1 MGDDDFIDRL
11 EAVFA
16 TVVAKARA
24 DKAFAR
30 QLAKAV
36 GDPRRLAEAAK
47 KQRAPAAEAPD
58 LDPRALFLE
67 EGPDGGRR
75 RLAQLSR
82 AELLALVRAHDLA
95 PEHTSKL
102 NKSQLV
108 EHIARAAAPRRDPA
122 KRAFD
127 Y

>member
-1 MGDDDFIDRL
+1 MDKNELIDAL

-24 DKAFAR
+24 DPAFAR

-36 GDPRRLAEAAK
+36 GDPGKLADAAK
-47 KQRAPAAEAPD
+47 RRRDPAAEAPD
-58 LDPRALFLE
+58 LDPRALFE
-67 EGPDGGRR
+67 AEGPDGGRR
-75 RLAQLSR
+75 RLATLSR

-108 EHIARAAAPRRDPA
+108 EHIARVVASRREPA
-122 KRAFD
+122 RRAFD